1 MGTVRLLADP
11 LERRQIE
18 LRRTGSGAFLLDEST
33 RNASDHDILTEQT
46 AYLKVLMMDVKDL
59 KNSQREDRLAVENRI
74 RDLGNAFETRAR
86 DFEKSVDVRFA
97 SADARVDVRFAAMD
111 GRVRPLESAYMKAL
125 GAGTVAGSVAA
136 VIVTIATKL
145 LVK

>member
-1 MGTVRLLADP
+1 M
-11 LERRQIE
+11 
-18 LRRTGSGAFLLDEST
+18 DEST